1 MVPLLLELF
10 ICLSLGAGL
19 GWKLPWLPTRLAQ
32 PLIRW
37 GVPLSLAALLLRSEL
52 TDALLR
58 VGLLGLLVPLI
69 SLLLLGS
76 APLRSQITHPVLR
89 LGAAVG
95 NTGYWGLP
103 VAVALLPP
111 DAVATAAAYDAAGTF
126 ITWSLGPVVLQGV
139 AGKTPKLFSLLW
151 ASPALQGI
159 LLAAVVGR
167 TPWRPVL
174 AELLWWPAR
183 AVFVVALSLVGMRL
197 GLTIRQRSFELS
209 SSLPR
214 ALAFKLLVVPLM
226 VWLVGQRLPLSPM
239 ELQALVLQAAAPTAL
254 AVLLMAE
261 AEQASV
267 ALASTQVLCST
278 VLAMVTVPLWW
289 ALVR

>member
-10 ICLSLGAGL
+10 ICLTLGAWL
-19 GWKLPWLPTRLAQ
+19 GWKLPWLPTRLAP

-37 GVPLSLAALLLRSEL
+37 GVPLSLAALLLRSEPS
-52 TDALLR
+52 DALLR

-69 SLLLLGS
+69 SLLLLAS
-76 APLRSQITHPVLR
+76 AALRSQIKDPVLR

-126 ITWSLGPVVLQGV
+126 ITWSLGPVVLQGL
-139 AGKTPKLFSLLW
+139 AGKTPKLLSLLW
-151 ASPALQGI
+151 GSPALQGI
-159 LLAAVVGR
+159 LLAAIVGR

-174 AELLWWPAR
+174 AVLLWWPAR

-197 GLTIRQRSFELS
+197 GLTIRQRSFEVS
-209 SSLPR
+209 SSLPS
-214 ALAFKLLVVPLM
+214 ALAFKLLVVPGM
-226 VWLVGQRLPLSPM
+226 VWLLGQLLPLSPM

-261 AEQASV
+261 AEQEAV

-289 ALVR
+289 ALMR

>member
-10 ICLSLGAGL
+10 ICLTLGAWL
-19 GWKLPWLPTRLAQ
+19 GWTLPWLPTRLAQ

-37 GVPLSLAALLLRSEL
+37 GVPLSLAALLLRSQPS
-52 TDALLR
+52 DALLR
-58 VGLLGLLVPLI
+58 VGLLGLLVPLG
-69 SLLLLGS
+69 SLLLLGW
-76 APLRSQITHPVLR
+76 APLRAQIKDPVLR

-111 DAVATAAAYDAAGTF
+111 DAVATAAAYDAAGTI
-126 ITWSLGPVVLQGV
+126 ITWSLGPVVLLGG
-139 AGKTPKLFSLLW
+139 AGNSLKLLSLLW

-159 LLAAVVGR
+159 LLAAIVGR
-167 TPWRPVL
+167 TPWRPLL

-183 AVFVVALSLVGMRL
+183 VVFVVALSLVGMRL
-197 GLTIRQRSFELS
+197 GLTIRQRSFEVS
-209 SSLPR
+209 SSLPW
-214 ALAFKLLVVPLM
+214 AVAFKLLVVPGM
-226 VWLVGQRLPLSPM
+226 VWLFGQLLPLSPM

-261 AEQASV
+261 AEQEAV

-289 ALVR
+289 GLMR

>member
-1 MVPLLLELF
+1 MVPILLELF
-10 ICLSLGAGL
+10 ICLTLGAWL
-19 GWKLPWLPTRLAQ
+19 GWTLPWLPTRLAQ
-32 PLIRW
+32 PLIHW
-37 GVPLSLAALLLRSEL
+37 GVPLSLAALLLRSEPSE
-52 TDALLR
+52 ALFR
-58 VGLLGLLVPLI
+58 VGLLGLLVPLF

-76 APLRSQITHPVLR
+76 PPLRSQIKDPVSR

-111 DAVATAAAYDAAGTF
+111 DAVATAAAYDAAGTL

-139 AGKTPKLFSLLW
+139 AGKTPKLLSLLW
-151 ASPALQGI
+151 ASPALQGL
-159 LLAAVVGR
+159 LLAAIGAR

-197 GLTIRQRSFELS
+197 GLTIRQRSFEVS
-209 SSLPR
+209 TSLPW
-214 ALAFKLLVVPLM
+214 ALAFKLLVVPGM
-226 VWLVGQRLPLSPM
+226 VWLLGQLLPLSPM
-239 ELQALVLQAAAPTAL
+239 ELHALVLQAAAPTAL

-261 AEQASV
+261 AEQEAV

-289 ALVR
+289 VLMR